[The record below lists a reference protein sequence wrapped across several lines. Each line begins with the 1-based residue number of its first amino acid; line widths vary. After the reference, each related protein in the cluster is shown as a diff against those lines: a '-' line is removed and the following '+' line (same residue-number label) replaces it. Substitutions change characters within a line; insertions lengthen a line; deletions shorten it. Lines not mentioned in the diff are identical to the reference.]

1 MKYFILLL
9 PILALQSCLSYK
21 DIVNFQDG
29 QDLGDGRLDS
39 IANFARWT
47 IQPEDI
53 IQVTVSSSNM
63 EAAGQFNIF
72 DARQL
77 VQMQAMGAGGRTL
90 SEPIGYRVDTDGY
103 IDVPVI
109 GRVKAHGQTVEE
121 LKREIYH
128 RVDATQYLPD
138 VNVQVMYL
146 SFRIT
151 ILGEVNAPG
160 SYIIQSQ
167 KMNVLEA
174 IGLANDLN
182 LFANRDNILVI
193 REKEGHRSYG
203 RINLKSKTIFESPY
217 FYLQPNDILYIE
229 PHKAKILSA
238 PDPAS
243 RYVSTIIG
251 IISLATLIIT
261 VTSSK

>member
-1 MKYFILLL
+1 MKYLPILLL
-9 PILALQSCLSYK
+9 PILLQSCLSYK

-29 QDLGDGRLDS
+29 DDLIDGRLDS

-63 EAAGQFNIF
+63 AAAQQFNVI
-72 DARQL
+72 DARQAMQL
-77 VQMQAMGAGGRTL
+77 QAMGSSGTL
-90 SEPIGYRVDTDGY
+90 SEPVGYRVDTDGF
-103 IDVPVI
+103 IDMPVI
-109 GRVKAHGQTVEE
+109 GRVKAHGKTVEE
-121 LKREIYH
+121 LKREIYQ
-128 RVDATQYLPD
+128 RVETTRYLPD
-138 VNVQVMYL
+138 LNVQVMYL

-151 ILGEVNAPG
+151 ILGEVNGPG

-174 IGLANDLN
+174 IGLAGDVN

-193 REKEGHRSYG
+193 REKEGIRSYG
-203 RINLKSKTIFESPY
+203 RIDLKSKSLFESPY
-217 FYLQPNDILYIE
+217 FYLQPNDIIYVE
-229 PHKAKILSA
+229 PHRAKILSA

-243 RYVSTIIG
+243 RYVSTIVG
-251 IISLATLIIT
+251 IISLATLLIT
-261 VTSSK
+261 VASSK